1 MRSSYLFP
9 SLFSLPLSPLPC
21 LANLNSDHRPAPPF
35 VPSSGR
41 SKDPRKPKLR
51 KKGRKKE
58 KSGERGR
65 GRAFQRVF
73 RMKSRPNEVRKLPNG
88 EASSLLLVGSKWRG
102 KKCRL
107 AVAFVA
113 TGEWRTRG
121 ELRAVNRVAPSLLLT
136 SELDGSGWFVELGI
150 VFRLTSSF
158 LNFNSRRVSL
168 IIIIIRR
175 GKTVGNI
182 ILLEAIIWEK
192 IPQKS
197 MRIGF
202 KVNLYMFLAADYL
215 FFEGES
221 CKQNGR
227 RSASAN
233 VYLPGVLYRICLLFG
248 FEGSL
253 KKYRVIKSALGRKR
267 DREI

>member
-1 MRSSYLFP
+1 MWRGRRDGRRWRNIRCVGKCALPSPRSSYLFP
-9 SLFSLPLSPLPC
+9 SLFFSLPLSPLPC

-136 SELDGSGWFVELGI
+136 SELDGSGWFVELGLFSDWPLPFWI
-150 VFRLTSSF
+150 LTPDVFL
-158 LNFNSRRVSL
+158 
-168 IIIIIRR
+168 
-175 GKTVGNI
+175 
-182 ILLEAIIWEK
+182 
-192 IPQKS
+192 
-197 MRIGF
+197 
-202 KVNLYMFLAADYL
+202 
-215 FFEGES
+215 
-221 CKQNGR
+221 
-227 RSASAN
+227 
-233 VYLPGVLYRICLLFG
+233 
-248 FEGSL
+248 
-253 KKYRVIKSALGRKR
+253 
-267 DREI
+267 

>member
-1 MRSSYLFP
+1 MWRGRRDGRRWRNIRCVGKCALLTYFPLSSLYL
-9 SLFSLPLSPLPC
+9 SLPSRVSRISIQTTVLHLLSFLPR
-21 LANLNSDHRPAPPF
+21 A
-35 VPSSGR
+35 VPRIPESQSCEKR
-41 SKDPRKPKLR
+41 E
-51 KKGRKKE
+51 GRKKKVKRE
-58 KSGERGR
+58 KKR

-168 IIIIIRR
+168 IIIIIIRR

-197 MRIGF
+197 MRIG
-202 KVNLYMFLAADYL
+202 
-215 FFEGES
+215 
-221 CKQNGR
+221 
-227 RSASAN
+227 
-233 VYLPGVLYRICLLFG
+233 
-248 FEGSL
+248 L
-253 KKYRVIKSALGRKR
+253 K
-267 DREI
+267 